1 MNKVNSI
8 LIVGAG
14 TAGLVTALILKQKYK
29 GLKIDIVKSDKIGI
43 IGVGE
48 GSTEH
53 WSDFLGYIGKTK
65 KEMIE
70 ECGATFKFGINFTDW
85 GTPTYLNNVTQDFF
99 VPKNAGD
106 FVFFNKLI
114 AEGKSLCDDWIKNS
128 MYPAEQKDILTNQFH
143 FDTHKLN
150 AWLQK
155 ICIER
160 DITITDDEITDVKV
174 DENGIKSLNN
184 KYKADFYID
193 CTGFKRLLINKLGA
207 EWKSYDKYLKMNSAI
222 VFQTGEEAN
231 YNMWTLAKAMK
242 YGWRFKIPVQG
253 KYGNG
258 YIFDGNYITPDQ
270 AKEEVEKELE
280 QKIDVKKHIKFD
292 PGALKDTWIKNCV
305 AVGLSANFIEPLEA
319 SSIGSSIQTA
329 YAISQNILAYDN
341 NSIKFVNKIITSIN
355 NNIRDFVAI
364 HYITPRKDTKFWQD
378 LKEMDIPDTLAD
390 KLDIWK
396 SRLPCQDDMAGD
408 SGYILFNSQNFLV
421 MLEGLD
427 MVDRAA
433 IKESYSKVNNKFR
446 KYLDDYEIERTKHH
460 NTMSLTTHKEVI
472 KIYAKKTK
480 S

>member
-85 GTPTYLNNVTQDFF
+85 GTPTYLNNVTQDYFAL
-99 VPKNAGD
+99 KNAGD

-128 MYPAEQKDILTNQFH
+128 MYPAERKDILTNQFH